1 MYIIGFSGSPRLNG
15 ICSRLMQSALEGA
28 RQQGADVKRY
38 DLIKLDIKHCLGC
51 CQCIFD
57 DPQLPVGRCPLKDDM
72 AAVLEDYMRADG
84 YIFACPVYHGTV
96 TALMKKFIERKFGL
110 SWRAPEAAG
119 KLPESRVPADFK
131 KKAIMIATGNSP
143 DEFVEVMGDPCFE
156 VMSSDWMVE
165 QVETVGKMYVG
176 GVETLS
182 PADTDDRLKK
192 AFEAGNHLVEAI
204 RRDLG
209 QPAQR

>member
-1 MYIIGFSGSPRLNG
+1 
-15 ICSRLMQSALEGA
+15 MQSALDGA

-51 CQCIFD
+51 CKCIFD
-57 DPQLPVGRCPLKDDM
+57 DSELPIGRCPIKDDM
-72 AAVLEDYMRADG
+72 ADVLEDYIRADG
-84 YIFACPVYHGTV
+84 YVFACPVYHGTV

-110 SWRAPEAAG
+110 SWRVPEAAG
-119 KLPESRVPADFK
+119 KLPEPRVPVDFK

-156 VMSSDWMVE
+156 VMSADWMIE
-165 QVETVGKMYVG
+165 QVQTVGKMYVG

-182 PADTDDRLKK
+182 QADIDDRLKK
-192 AFEAGNHLVEAI
+192 AFQDGSQLVAAI
-204 RRDLG
+204 QKGL
-209 QPAQR
+209 